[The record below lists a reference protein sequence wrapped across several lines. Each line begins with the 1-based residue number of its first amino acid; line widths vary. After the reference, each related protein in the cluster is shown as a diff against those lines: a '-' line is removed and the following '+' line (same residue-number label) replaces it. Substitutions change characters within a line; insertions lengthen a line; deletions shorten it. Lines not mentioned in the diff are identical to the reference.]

1 MEFNISENMRNVEI
15 TLGIQEFM
23 LHPRIHASKC
33 EVAITIKLAKKKK
46 KTLSQL
52 EGNRCEV
59 QEIWKRGSNKLK
71 EKGTVLFV

>member
-33 EVAITIKLAKKKK
+33 EVAITIKLAKNKIKIKIKNNSHNLRVIDVRFKKYGK
-46 KTLSQL
+46 
-52 EGNRCEV
+52 EEV
-59 QEIWKRGSNKLK
+59 IS
-71 EKGTVLFV
+71 